1 MDFALIAFGLGVGVL
16 VGMTG
21 IGGGSLMTPMLIL
34 VFGVTPVTAIGTDLA
49 YAAVTKTVGG
59 WKHLRQ
65 KTVDIPLSSWMA
77 LGSVPAAI
85 GGVWV
90 LGMLEEAAG
99 RDFDD
104 LVIAILAGA
113 LLVTGAATLVRAFLK
128 RMHERERDT
137 IELERRHKIAAV
149 ALGLAVGFV
158 LGVTSAGSGALIAV
172 GLILLF
178 RLTPTRVVGT
188 DVFHAAILLWAAGL
202 AHVTAGNVDF
212 ALAGTILLGSVPGV
226 WLGSHWSV
234 RVEPAV
240 LRTTLAVVLIGAGL
254 ALLIKAGLDIPLV
267 VIAPVPGG
275 CAGAAG
281 RDDRAIPA
289 PAGTP
294 ALPDALDAVG
304 GQAGVGAHE
313 LKTLGLRLGDQEAV
327 EGIAVMPGE
336 VLDGLGV
343 DGRDRK
349 GVEAEASERP
359 APPVLDR
366 QLSDRALDGD
376 LPYRGGAHHHP
387 VALVLEGQPR
397 GLAHARPIAQQQ
409 PDDHVRVDE
418 QAPHA

>member
-1 MDFALIAFGLGVGVL
+1 VDFALIAFGLGVGIL

-59 WKHLRQ
+59 YKHLRQ
-65 KTVDIPLSSWMA
+65 KTVDIRLSSWMA

-90 LGMLEEAAG
+90 LGVLEEAVG

-104 LVIAILAGA
+104 LVITILAAA
-113 LLVTGAATLVRAFLK
+113 LLLTGAATLVRAFLK

-149 ALGLAVGFV
+149 LLGLAVGFV

-178 RLTPTRVVGT
+178 RLSPTRVVGT

-254 ALLIKAGLDIPLV
+254 ALLIKAGLDLPLLVIVPFPVAVIVLLV
-267 VIAPVPGG
+267 VTMVRHRRAQVRDVVAGAPV
-275 CAGAAG
+275 
-281 RDDRAIPA
+281 
-289 PAGTP
+289 T
-294 ALPDALDAVG
+294 
-304 GQAGVGAHE
+304 
-313 LKTLGLRLGDQEAV
+313 DQ
-327 EGIAVMPGE
+327 
-336 VLDGLGV
+336 
-343 DGRDRK
+343 
-349 GVEAEASERP
+349 
-359 APPVLDR
+359 
-366 QLSDRALDGD
+366 
-376 LPYRGGAHHHP
+376 
-387 VALVLEGQPR
+387 
-397 GLAHARPIAQQQ
+397 
-409 PDDHVRVDE
+409 
-418 QAPHA
+418 